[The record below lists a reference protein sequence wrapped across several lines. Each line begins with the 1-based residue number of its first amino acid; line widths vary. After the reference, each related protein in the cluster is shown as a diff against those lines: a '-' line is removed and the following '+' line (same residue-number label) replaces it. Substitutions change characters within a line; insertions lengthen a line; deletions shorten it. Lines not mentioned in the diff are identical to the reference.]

1 VRLVSERI
9 ARLAAAAIFFF
20 SLWST
25 AASAAAPRSV
35 GFVRLTVLEDRAE
48 KIAGGA
54 QTGAAARAAAAQVVS
69 GWPAVRSDF
78 AAERAARWSLTAVDG
93 EVAALRTAS
102 DEATLERA
110 ANETTG
116 ALAPLF
122 ELAGDTV
129 PVSVRLFDYLERSIA
144 LDARDGDWPRAAAD
158 GATLERT
165 WVTLRP
171 MVLQHHGQTAAAA
184 ADHSVAVME
193 TALHARNRARVVA
206 EVHGSDG
213 AVTLLEKVFG
223 G

>member
-1 VRLVSERI
+1 MLLFSL
-9 ARLAAAAIFFF
+9 LAAG
-20 SLWST
+20 
-25 AASAAAPRSV
+25 ASAAAPRSE

-48 KIAGGA
+48 RIAGGA
-54 QTGAAARAAAAQVVS
+54 ETGAAARAAAAQVVS

-78 AAERAARWSLTAVDG
+78 AAERAARWSLSAVDG

-144 LDARDGDWPRAAAD
+144 LDARDGDWARAAAD

-171 MVLQHHGQTAAAA
+171 IVLQHHGQTAAAA
-184 ADHSVAVME
+184 ADRSVAVIE
-193 TALHARNRARVVA
+193 TALHARNAARVVA
-206 EVHGSDG
+206 G
-213 AVTLLEKVFG
+213 ARDSGLAASLLEKVFHD
-223 G
+223 

>member
-1 VRLVSERI
+1 VRVTERI
-9 ARLAAAAIFFF
+9 ARLAAAGILFFTA
-20 SLWST
+20 WGA
-25 AASAAAPRSV
+25 AASAAAPRSES
-35 GFVRLTVLEDRAE
+35 FVRLTALEDRAE

-54 QTGAAARAAAAQVVS
+54 QTGAAARSAAAQVVS
-69 GWPAVRSDF
+69 GWPAVRSNF

-93 EVAALRTAS
+93 EVAALRSAS
-102 DEATLERA
+102 DEAALERA

-144 LDARDGDWPRAAAD
+144 LDARDGDWSRAAAD

-165 WVTLRP
+165 WLTLRP
-171 MVLQHHGQTAAAA
+171 RVLQRHGQTAAAA
-184 ADHSVAVME
+184 ADRSVAAME
-193 TALHARNRARVVA
+193 TAIHARNAGRVVA
-206 EVHGSDG
+206 GVHRSDG
-213 AVTLLEKVFG
+213 AATLLEKVFG